1 MCFFGYL
8 HPKYLQIFTSKI
20 FEICECCGEREEEEA
35 DIKVFNLNANIFL
48 WEAST
53 NNTILSNNINNNIT
67 EMQVAPRILSIK

>member
-1 MCFFGYL
+1 MFFD
-8 HPKYLQIFTSKI
+8 
-20 FEICECCGEREEEEA
+20 EEGGEEA

-48 WEAST
+48 WETST